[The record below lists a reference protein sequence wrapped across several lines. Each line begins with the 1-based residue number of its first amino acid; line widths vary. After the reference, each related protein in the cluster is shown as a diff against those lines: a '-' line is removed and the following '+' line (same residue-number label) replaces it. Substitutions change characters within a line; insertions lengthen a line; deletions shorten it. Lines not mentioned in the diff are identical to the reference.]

1 MPTPPLL
8 RGTAYTH
15 VSMGGCTMGRVHVV
29 VPYTFIVV
37 PLDIVVPVGRK
48 ARGLYGVASQE

>member
-1 MPTPPLL
+1 
-8 RGTAYTH
+8 
-15 VSMGGCTMGRVHVV
+15 MGRVHVV